1 MSTVLAATA
10 TVLVP
15 VPRMIPLNGTPAK
28 GADGKVIYPYGVFS
42 GSMGRGDQYA
52 LDATYGIRYGRVVV
66 QTFGKTAEAAED
78 HMDKVVAELL
88 DQTLTIAG
96 FDASPCQLELDPVM
110 TRDPDDAGVVG
121 LTASFTF
128 TATKES

>member
-1 MSTVLAATA
+1 MSTVLAAVATA
-10 TVLVP
+10 TAGVARLYPLGSVP
-15 VPRMIPLNGTPAK
+15 ATPT
-28 GADGKVIYPYGVFS
+28 YPYGVYS
-42 GSMGRGDQYA
+42 GSIGRGDGYS
-52 LDATYGIRYGRVVV
+52 LDATYGVRYGLIVV
-66 QTFGKTAEAAED
+66 QTFGKVGAAAED
-78 HMDKVVAELL
+78 WMDRVTAALL

-96 FDASPCQLELDPVM
+96 LDASPCQLELDPVM